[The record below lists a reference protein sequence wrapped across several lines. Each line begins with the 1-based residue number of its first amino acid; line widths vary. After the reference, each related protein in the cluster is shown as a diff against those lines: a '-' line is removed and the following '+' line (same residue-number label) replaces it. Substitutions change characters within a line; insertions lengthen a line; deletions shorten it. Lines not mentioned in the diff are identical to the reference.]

1 MLNDAIRMI
10 AAALCGEEKQIT
22 IQVTPH
28 PALGSVNLLLLQLA
42 AHSEISVSG
51 EAHITPIPRTPDVS
65 SPRFGT
71 LPRELFFLFAGL
83 CAKLNLVMQV
93 NAVEE
98 GVTADE
104 LNALSE
110 AIGGVLVYA
119 IRKNRIILSSFT
131 YSEGL
136 RADVSVPGAF
146 AAGLLLGACMSERDT
161 VFYLESYASS
171 PAVIAAVSAI
181 NGSGGSAE
189 ETGDKLTVS
198 TLRDRFDKKTGR
210 RFRKRNEPC
219 S

>member
-110 AIGGVLVYA
+110 AMGGVLVYA
-119 IRKNRIILSSFT
+119 IRQNRIILSSFT

-136 RADVSVPGAF
+136 RADIAAPGAF

-161 VFYLESYASS
+161 VFRLKQYAEL
-171 PAVIAAVSAI
+171 PAVQAAVSAI
-181 NGSGGSAE
+181 SEFGGSTE
-189 ETGDKLTVS
+189 ETGDSLTVH
-198 TLRDRFDKKTGR
+198 TLRSRFNEKTGR
-210 RFRKRNEPC
+210 RIRKRTGPC